1 MKRSVRVCIMMQ
13 TLTSHPNT
21 DFPLSYFAEKFD
33 CAKSSISEDL
43 KVIKEALET
52 QESGTIVTSIG
63 AKGGVKF
70 IPNISKAKILSFME
84 YAQTRFSEPDRVL
97 GSGFLYISDILFD
110 PKFAEGAGSI
120 FAKRF
125 ANLGAD
131 LVITVETKGIAVAEY
146 TAQILGLP
154 LVVVRREPKVTD
166 GSTVSINYF
175 SGSSDRIQKMSLSK
189 RAVKAGSKAIIID
202 DFIRGGGSING
213 LCDILTEF
221 DSEAV
226 AAGIVLA
233 VDNAKHS
240 RVKEFFPL
248 LTINSQKLADG
259 ICEIDINK
267 EGFSL

>member
-1 MKRSVRVCIMMQ
+1 MKRSVRVCVMMQ
-13 TLTSHPNT
+13 TLISHPNT

-43 KVIKEALET
+43 KVIKEALEI
-52 QESGTIVTSIG
+52 QETGTIVTNIG
-63 AKGGVKF
+63 AKGGVRF
-70 IPNISKAKILSFME
+70 IPSISKAQVLSFLE
-84 YAQTRFSEPDRVL
+84 YAQARFSEADRAL
-97 GSGFLYISDILFD
+97 GSGFLYISDIMFD
-110 PKFAEGAGSI
+110 PKFAEGAGRV

-125 ANLGAD
+125 EILGAD
-131 LVITVETKGIAVAEY
+131 LVITVETKGVAVAEY
-146 TAQILGLP
+146 TAQMLGIP

-166 GSTVSINYF
+166 GSSVSINYF

-189 RAVKAGSKAIIID
+189 RAVKPGSKAIIID

-213 LCDILTEF
+213 LCDMLAEF

-233 VDNAKHS
+233 VDNAKHD
-240 RVKEFFPL
+240 RVKDFFSL
-248 LTINSQKLADG
+248 LTLDSVELSKGFCVVN
-259 ICEIDINK
+259 INK